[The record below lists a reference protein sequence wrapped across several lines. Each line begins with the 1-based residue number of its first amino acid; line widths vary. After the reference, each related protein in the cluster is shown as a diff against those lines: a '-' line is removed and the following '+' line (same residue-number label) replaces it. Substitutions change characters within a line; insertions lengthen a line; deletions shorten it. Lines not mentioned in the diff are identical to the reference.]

1 MSGSNTTARAFRAMP
16 LGERALRE
24 AWEQLRLVISDL
36 RSFVETDDY
45 GFVRSAA
52 ERIRSLE
59 GEELASELSGLR
71 DLINNVREMNRKVS
85 ESNGRLDD
93 IDHGLLVQQAV
104 YSISRANIVSVGIEF
119 RLKRLKGG

>member
-1 MSGSNTTARAFRAMP
+1 MP

-36 RSFVETDDY
+36 RAFVETDDY
-45 GFVRSAA
+45 GFVRNAS
-52 ERIRSLE
+52 ERVRALE
-59 GEELASELSGLR
+59 REELMSELSGLR
-71 DLINNVREMNRKVS
+71 DLVNNVREMDRRVS

-104 YSISRANIVSVGIEF
+104 YSISRANIISVGIEF